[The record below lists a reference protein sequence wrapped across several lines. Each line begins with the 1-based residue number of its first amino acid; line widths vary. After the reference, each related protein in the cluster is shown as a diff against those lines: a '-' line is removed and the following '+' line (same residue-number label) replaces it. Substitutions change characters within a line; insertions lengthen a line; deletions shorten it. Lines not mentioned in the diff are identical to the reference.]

1 MIKTREGYDAAEERQ
16 KTGWYT
22 PIEKI
27 WEKAVCPAGEKTEKL
42 QKELYF
48 HLPDTN
54 RPKGKKFKKAYKK
67 HLSSPARVEKPAAKK
82 GDFVLKE
89 LQGLKNIYF
98 VNSRLDYSN
107 TMAKKLAGASDAD

>member
-1 MIKTREGYDAAEERQ
+1 MKKQAKADWPTGEET
-16 KTGWYT
+16 K
-22 PIEKI
+22 
-27 WEKAVCPAGEKTEKL
+27 KL
-42 QKELYF
+42 QKELCF
-48 HLPDTN
+48 RLPNTN

-67 HLSSPARVEKPAAKK
+67 HLSSPARVEKPTAKK

-107 TMAKKLAGASDAD
+107 TMAKNLAGASEAD

>member
-1 MIKTREGYDAAEERQ
+1 MRPRKNK
-16 KTGWYT
+16 KTGRYT

-48 HLPDTN
+48 HLLDTN

-67 HLSSPARVEKPAAKK
+67 HLSSPARVEKPTAKK

-89 LQGLKNIYF
+89 PQGLKNIYF

-107 TMAKKLAGASDAD
+107 TMAKNLAGASEAD